1 MLVKLKRLM
10 VGFTFSVGMTLLATT
25 LALADGMLMEKQIS
39 LQLAQETAMATIE
52 QCRKDG
58 YKVAVTVVDR
68 AGQIKVILRD
78 DGTGPHTVDSS
89 RRKAYTSLTF
99 RVSTSEFA
107 KRLASNPAAANLKD
121 ITDVLVLGGGLP
133 IFSGNEIIGAVGV
146 GGAPGGDKDEACAQA
161 GINKITGKLK

>member
-1 MLVKLKRLM
+1 MYEKLKGFVVRFTLG
-10 VGFTFSVGMTLLATT
+10 VGITISTT
-25 LALADGMLMEKQIS
+25 TMAFAEGVIMEKQIS
-39 LQLAQETAMATIE
+39 LPLAQEAAMIAIE

-78 DGTGPHTVDSS
+78 EGTGPYTLDTS
-89 RRKAYTSLTF
+89 RRKAYTSLAF

-107 KRLASNPAAANLKD
+107 KRLSSNPAAANLKD
-121 ITDVLVLGGGLP
+121 VTDVIVLGGGLP
-133 IFSGNEIIGAVGV
+133 LISGNEVIGASGV

-161 GINKITGKLK
+161 GINKIIERLK

>member
-1 MLVKLKRLM
+1 MYEKLKGSFVRFTLG
-10 VGFTFSVGMTLLATT
+10 VGITISTT
-25 LALADGMLMEKQIS
+25 TMALAEGVIMEKQIS
-39 LQLAQETAMATIE
+39 LPLAQEAAMSAIK

-68 AGQIKVILRD
+68 AGQIKVMLRD
-78 DGTGPHTVDSS
+78 DGTGPHTVDTS

-107 KRLASNPAAANLKD
+107 KRLSSNPAAANLKHV
-121 ITDVLVLGGGLP
+121 TDVIVLGGGLP
-133 IFSGNEIIGAVGV
+133 LISGNEVIGAIGV

-161 GINKITGKLK
+161 GINEITEKLK